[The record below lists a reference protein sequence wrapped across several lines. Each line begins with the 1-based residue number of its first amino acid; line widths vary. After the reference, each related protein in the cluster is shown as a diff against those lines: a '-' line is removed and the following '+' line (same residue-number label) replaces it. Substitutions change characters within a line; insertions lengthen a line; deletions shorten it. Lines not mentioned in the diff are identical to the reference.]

1 MDTEKVYDKILD
13 LANELVKD
21 NSKFTRTDLA
31 YELKDLGV
39 DGDSSKLS
47 KLVYDAYKKFAD
59 NKAIRE
65 AFIDNDFIKG
75 IVDSFEP
82 HALLEKNET
91 QTVIKIA
98 GHMLEKGKSNLDK
111 LENSIGEVT
120 ALEKIETDASVLSKI
135 VGTAQIKKV
144 KVEAAAVVD
153 KYSMMIDDYDTARN
167 EIKSNTAVFEELRQ
181 NVMQVYR
188 KNAAAL
194 VDVFGDG
201 IKAVAPEVFDFDK
214 VEYLDTQAM
223 FKNIK
228 LEYDT
233 LYSKCGVLFN
243 EIKDSFG
250 NSVKA
255 AINGVGNKDSFG
267 IAMASLSLIKHYMAV
282 AEHSNTLGAEF
293 VQLKNHVRRDVSQI
307 QADSGRLMEIYKTL
321 NDVYIPKAEAFYKF
335 SQDVFG
341 YEVEKIF
348 DSVYQSPQ
356 AKELKN
362 SRNEI
367 LEKIKQLEHEI
378 ADAQKNIAYYKE
390 YIAESDTMI
399 STSESRYKDAM
410 AQKPQPPSGVGN
422 ALSFGSMKK
431 KYDSKL
437 FDWKQEF
444 CAFADKYEE
453 LCADTK
459 LAREDLDAQQN
470 KLSEGKKSL
479 QELSQQL
486 NDISKKIATVIK
498 DNPDAK
504 RRLSVHLENM
514 VRLLRVAKDIAG
526 AKLDQRLVSKVK
538 VESVS
543 DLALDD
549 KTIKNL
555 DLFTDT
561 LKKNLKV
568 DSEQLANAANA
579 KGETLSQQQA
589 TEIAARFND
598 EIGTGINLI
607 NQLGKLNSLK
617 KQDQMSQEFY
627 DKQIEILKAD
637 FQRNIAAIDQK
648 ADVVKEILR
657 QLNSSGSPDE
667 TRRAL
672 LQLSDSEFQFLSPQE
687 WEDFFNGNKTIEI

>member
-75 IVDSFEP
+75 IVESFEP
-82 HALLEKNET
+82 HALLERNET

-181 NVMQVYR
+181 NIMQVYR

-444 CAFADKYEE
+444 GAFADKYEE

>member
-75 IVDSFEP
+75 IVESFEP
-82 HALLEKNET
+82 HALLERNET

-267 IAMASLSLIKHYMAV
+267 IAMASLSLINHYMAV
-282 AEHSNTLGAEF
+282 AEQSNTLEAEF
-293 VQLKNHVRRDVSQI
+293 VHLKNHVRRDVSQI

-444 CAFADKYEE
+444 GAFADKYEE

-470 KLSEGKKSL
+470 KLSEGKKPL

>member
-75 IVDSFEP
+75 IVESFEP
-82 HALLEKNET
+82 HALLERNET

-282 AEHSNTLGAEF
+282 AEHSNTLEAEF

-444 CAFADKYEE
+444 GAFADKYEE

-470 KLSEGKKSL
+470 KLSEGKKPL

>member
-181 NVMQVYR
+181 NIMQVYR

-444 CAFADKYEE
+444 GAFADKYEE